1 MTRLPLLLLTF
12 LLGFSSLLA
21 QRYSGIGVNLF
32 PNYSHRRIVNLDLNM
47 IGQADSLEI
56 SEFARPSYAGG
67 IVLSYRGKKAGVQVG
82 LNYSQ
87 TGYRGKRTAIAFN
100 DPNRANF
107 DDEQYSFRAQN
118 IEIPFSVLF
127 YQNLSEKDDFFFSL
141 GSGLSYNLSNQDIIT
156 RFNGESSAREVNTID
171 SEDFRKVNYCFQTS
185 MGWEHKLSQNM
196 LFSIA
201 PTFRLWLAGIYR
213 DSLLNR
219 NLYQFGLRATVRFDR
234 ELEFF

>member
-1 MTRLPLLLLTF
+1 MTRLFLLSLIL
-12 LLGFSSLLA
+12 LLGFTSLTA
-21 QRYSGIGVNLF
+21 QRYSGIGINLF
-32 PNYSHRRIVNLDLNM
+32 PQYSHRRIVNLDLNM
-47 IGQADSLEI
+47 IGQADSLEV
-56 SEFARPSYAGG
+56 SEFARPSYATG

-87 TGYRGKRTAIAFN
+87 TGYQGKRTSIPFN

-107 DDEQYSFRAQN
+107 DEERYSFRAQN
-118 IEIPFSVLF
+118 IEIPFAVVF

-141 GSGLSYNLSNQDIIT
+141 GSGISYNLSNQDIIT
-156 RFNGESSAREVNTID
+156 RYNGESSTREVNTIE
-171 SEDFRKVNYCFQTS
+171 SEDFRKANYCFQTS
-185 MGWEHKLSQNM
+185 LGWEHKLSENM

-213 DSLLNR
+213 DALLNR

-234 ELEFF
+234 EVEDF